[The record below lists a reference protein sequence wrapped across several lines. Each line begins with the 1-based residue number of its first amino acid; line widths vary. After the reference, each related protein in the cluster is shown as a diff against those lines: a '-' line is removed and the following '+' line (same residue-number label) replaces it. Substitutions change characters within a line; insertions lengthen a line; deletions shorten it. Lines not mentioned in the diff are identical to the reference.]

1 MHPGATPCGNASLA
15 VCPESSLPRAVPL
28 IAQGATPVNHV
39 IPAGFLKG
47 AKPANLPVMQSTRF
61 EFVLNLQTA
70 KALGIAVPLPLL
82 GRADEVIE

>member
-1 MHPGATPCGNASLA
+1 MLA
-15 VCPESSLPRAVPL
+15 F

-47 AKPANLPVMQSTRF
+47 AKPATLPVMQSTRF

>member
-1 MHPGATPCGNASLA
+1 MLA
-15 VCPESSLPRAVPL
+15 F

-47 AKPANLPVMQSTRF
+47 AKPANLPLMQSTRF
-61 EFVLNLQTA
+61 EFVLNLRTA